1 MALTFKGGLH
11 IPDRKITAKSPVVD
25 LDGTDIHYFPINQHK
40 GAPLTA
46 VVNEGDYVKTGQK
59 IADTDKF
66 VAVPVHSS
74 VSGTVKKITQH
85 VNAVG
90 VKTDTIII
98 ENDRKY
104 EIADT
109 VKPIENAESLTTR
122 ELLWLIRDAGILG
135 LGGAGVPTHVKL
147 APPHSV
153 EYLIINGAECEPYIT
168 SDHRRMLE
176 NTEEII
182 DGIAILMRVLD
193 VKKAYVGIESNKR
206 DAIDKLRRETRF
218 NDSVEIMA
226 LKTKYPQGS
235 EKQLIK
241 AITGRNVPTGKIPAD
256 VGVVVVNAD
265 TAYNVSRAI
274 RKGVPVIDR
283 IVTVTGDAV
292 NKPGNFR
299 VPLGVPVSYMI
310 EKAGEFKE
318 QPQKL
323 IIGGPM
329 MGFAQYT
336 TDVPVSKTTSAI
348 IAMLEAETTYD
359 PDMPCIRCGKCVNNC
374 PMGLMPNH
382 LNQAAL
388 KRDVDAAK
396 RYNILDCMEC
406 GLCSYTCPS
415 KKNMLQNISAFKAEV
430 MRTMR
435 MEEKNGK

>member
-1 MALTFKGGLH
+1 MAITFKGGLH
-11 IPDRKITAKSPVVD
+11 IPDRKITAKSPVVA
-25 LDGTDIHYFPINQHK
+25 LDGTDLHYFPINQHK
-40 GAPLTA
+40 GAPLEA
-46 VVNEGDYVKTGQK
+46 IVKVGDYVKVGQK

-66 VAVPVHSS
+66 MAVPIHSS
-74 VSGTVKKITQH
+74 VSGTVKAIAPH

-98 ENDRKY
+98 ENDFKY
-104 EIADT
+104 EIAKS
-109 VKPIENAESLTTR
+109 VKPVENAASLTTR
-122 ELLWLIRDAGILG
+122 ELLWLIREAGIIG
-135 LGGAGVPTHVKL
+135 LGGAGFPTHVKL

-153 EYLIINGAECEPYIT
+153 DYLIINGAECEPYIT

-182 DGIAILMRVLD
+182 DGISILMRVLD
-193 VKKAYVGIESNKR
+193 VKKSYIGIEKNKR

-218 NDSVEIMA
+218 NESIEIMG

-265 TAYNVSRAI
+265 TVYNVSRAI

-283 IVTVTGDAV
+283 IVTLSGDAI
-292 NKPGNFR
+292 NKPGNFK
-299 VPLGVPVSYMI
+299 VPLGVPISYML
-310 EKAGEFKE
+310 EKSGGFKE
-318 QPQKL
+318 QPQKI

-336 TDVPVSKTTSAI
+336 TEVPVAKTTSAV

-359 PDMPCIRCGKCVNNC
+359 PDTPCIRCGKCVDNC
-374 PMGLMPNH
+374 PMQLMPIH
-382 LNQAAL
+382 LNEAAL
-388 KRDVDAAK
+388 KRNIESAL

-415 KKNMLQNISAFKAEV
+415 KKNMLQNISAFKPEV
-430 MRTMR
+430 IRYVR
-435 MEEKNGK
+435 SKDEK